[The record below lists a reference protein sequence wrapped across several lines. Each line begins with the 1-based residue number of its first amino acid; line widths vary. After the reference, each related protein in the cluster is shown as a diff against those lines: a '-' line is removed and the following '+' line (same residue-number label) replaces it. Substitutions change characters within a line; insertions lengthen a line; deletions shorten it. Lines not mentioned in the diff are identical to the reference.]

1 MGQTTKERFNKV
13 LGKKKIKGFKWVI
26 VIFHLVGIVGL
37 SIPSIRPYFQ
47 LLTPFH
53 LLLSTGLLLVF
64 HKSWNAQFLIFMIV
78 AFVIGFM
85 SEVIGVH
92 TGLLFG
98 EYTYGTVLGIRLFEV
113 PLMIGINWFLLVYL
127 CGEFF
132 EKRINQELLASI
144 LGAGLMVLMDFLI
157 EPVAIALDFW
167 SWENNVV
174 PLSNYVGWFFVALII
189 QMIYRKFKFE
199 KSNPLAPFL
208 LLNLLLFFAILNLV
222 L

>member
-1 MGQTTKERFNKV
+1 MRQTTKERFNKV
-13 LGKKKIKGFKWVI
+13 FGDKKIEVFKWII

-37 SIPSIRPYFQ
+37 SIPVLRPYFQ

-64 HKSWNAQFLIFMIV
+64 HKSWNTQFLVFMV
-78 AFVIGFM
+78 AAFFIGFF

-98 EYTYGTVLGIRLFEV
+98 QYKYGTVLGIRVFEV

-127 CGEFF
+127 CGEIF
-132 EKRINQELLASI
+132 ENRIKQDFLASV

-157 EPVAIALDFW
+157 EPVAIALNFW

-174 PLSNYVGWFFVALII
+174 PISNYLGWFFIAFII
-189 QMIYRKFKFE
+189 QMIYRKLTFE

-208 LLNLLLFFAILNLV
+208 LVNLLLFFAILNFV